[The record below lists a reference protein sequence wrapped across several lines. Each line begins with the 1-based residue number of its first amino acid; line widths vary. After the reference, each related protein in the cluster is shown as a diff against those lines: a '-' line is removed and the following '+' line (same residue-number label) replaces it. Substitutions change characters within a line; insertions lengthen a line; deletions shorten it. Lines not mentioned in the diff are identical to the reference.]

1 MFEIN
6 SPSIKQDLIKSEVI
20 YKQISKSKI
29 IIINHYIWEKFK
41 RIKSSWKSCQSWGY
55 ILKPFS
61 RKYTVAVKRN
71 ARKIGK
77 SHRKYQKIM

>member
-1 MFEIN
+1 MKLFIN
-6 SPSIKQDLIKSEVI
+6 KLVREQNNNYQTLIFGKSLKGWKALGKVIKAGE
-20 YKQISKSKI
+20 
-29 IIINHYIWEKFK
+29 
-41 RIKSSWKSCQSWGY
+41 Y

-61 RKYTVAVKRN
+61 RKYAVAVKRN